1 MLSIIYYTKL
11 LSDTMY
17 VCRCVRYVKKNI
29 NIKGE
34 KEKKRVI
41 SMTRKDKIYGLRLE
55 NTRISRSGGERFL
68 ENKNR
73 PINRKGRFLQG
84 RNHLL
89 PPNGRFQGP

>member
-1 MLSIIYYTKL
+1 MK
-11 LSDTMY
+11 
-17 VCRCVRYVKKNI
+17 
-29 NIKGE
+29 
-34 KEKKRVI
+34 
-41 SMTRKDKIYGLRLE
+41 RKDKIYGLRLE
-55 NTRISRSGGERFL
+55 NTRVSRSGGERFL